1 MGIRVRGTTELIAEF
16 THAEVTAGAKAV
28 AATSKTAH
36 DIERDAKVMSPV
48 DTGNLRSSI
57 GTSIAGSPSTGTVSA
72 EIGPTAHYGLYVEAG
87 TSRMAAQ
94 PYLYPAADRHLE
106 TWYRVMER
114 LGEL

>member
-1 MGIRVRGTTELIAEF
+1 MGIRVTGSTELIAEF
-16 THAEVTAGAKAV
+16 THEEITTGAKAV
-28 AATSKTAH
+28 AATRKTAH

-57 GTSIAGSPSTGTVSA
+57 GTNIAGNPAQGTVSA
-72 EIGPTAHYGLYVEAG
+72 EIGPTAHYGLYVETG

-106 TWYRVMER
+106 TWYRVMGQ
-114 LGEL
+114 LGDL